1 MIDVFS
7 LKVGLGI
14 ILKNENAIDEMIDV
28 LQDLSQYIPQ
38 RKDPH
43 VHQDDESLPNHNS
56 HNILLGGDQ
65 LTEVR
70 ARSAIRMRQN
80 SETGSGKLQ
89 GFIPVIE
96 DWHSKVILLGVCCF

>member
-1 MIDVFS
+1 MA
-7 LKVGLGI
+7 L

-38 RKDPH
+38 RGDSH
-43 VHQDDESLPNHNS
+43 VLNEDNEDDSLLIHNC
-56 HNILLGGDQ
+56 HHILLGGDQ
-65 LTEVR
+65 LTAVR

-89 GFIPVIE
+89 GFIPIVE
-96 DWHSKVILLGVCCF
+96 DWHAKVILLGVCCV